1 MKYDGRNP
9 TIKNIGFH
17 TNHERN
23 QIGLD
28 NAYEAPS
35 KLFIDNNRLYIA
47 GTDIKNP
54 QDIWDD
60 ISKVPF
66 GLTRYSQRYKDAD
79 KLLSKHPEINE
90 ISGHSLGSAVTQ
102 ELVNRHPERHF
113 DTTLYA
119 APFVQIGGKK
129 HENRFRHAFDPFSMF
144 DWGAQT
150 VGGSINPLKAHDYSN
165 Y

>member
-47 GTDIKNP
+47 GTSNA
-54 QDIWDD
+54 QDVWDD
-60 ISKVPF
+60 LKIPF

-79 KLLSKHPEINE
+79 KLLSSHPEINK
-90 ISGHSLGSAVTQ
+90 ITGHSLGSAVTQ
-102 ELVNRHPERHF
+102 ELVNRHPERKF

-129 HENRFRHAFDPFSMF
+129 HENRYRHAFDPISMF
-144 DWGAQT
+144 DRGAQT
-150 VGGSINPLKAHDYSN
+150 VGGSANPIKAHSYTK